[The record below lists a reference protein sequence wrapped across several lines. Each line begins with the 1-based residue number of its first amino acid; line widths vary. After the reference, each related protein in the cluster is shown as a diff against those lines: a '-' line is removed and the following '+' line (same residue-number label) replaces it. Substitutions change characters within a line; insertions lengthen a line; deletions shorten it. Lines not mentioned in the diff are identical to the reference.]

1 MANTLRNGANE
12 NSIRPEDFTH
22 DVAVRQSENSI
33 EVFTAGISQD
43 LIWKFFGWE
52 NQVTFQYST
61 NKEALPLPAINV
73 YSNMYLQFRL
83 AKVLRI
89 QLGADLRYFTSYY
102 APDYYG
108 AVGMFA
114 IQDDSHTRVKI
125 GNYPIINA
133 YANMHLKHCRFYIN
147 ASHVNAGEGNM
158 FYAPHMPM
166 NPMTI
171 TFGLSW
177 NFFN

>member
-1 MANTLRNGANE
+1 M
-12 NSIRPEDFTH
+12 
-22 DVAVRQSENSI
+22 
-33 EVFTAGISQD
+33 
-43 LIWKFFGWE
+43 
-52 NQVTFQYST
+52 
-61 NKEALPLPAINV
+61 PAINV

-125 GNYPIINA
+125 GNYPYLDLFVSAKWKRMRILLK
-133 YANMHLKHCRFYIN
+133 YQHLNKNLFGNGEAFQIARYPLNPGMFKFGISWAFYD
-147 ASHVNAGEGNM
+147 
-158 FYAPHMPM
+158 
-166 NPMTI
+166 
-171 TFGLSW
+171 
-177 NFFN
+177 